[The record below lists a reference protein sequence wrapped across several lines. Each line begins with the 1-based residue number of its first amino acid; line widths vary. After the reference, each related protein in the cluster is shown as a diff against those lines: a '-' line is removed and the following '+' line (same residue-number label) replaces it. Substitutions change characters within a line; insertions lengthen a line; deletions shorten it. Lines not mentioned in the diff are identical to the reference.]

1 MLLRIFHDLRR
12 HEEGQALVLAAIS
25 MLVLSLCVLA
35 TVNLSYAASERIR
48 LQNTADNA
56 AYTMAAY
63 QARALNYFAYTNR
76 AMVVQYA
83 SQMNMISVL
92 SYMMFSII
100 VLSLLSFLPYI
111 GAIFQIIANIYKI
124 IVNILDIV
132 ASTFSLAID
141 ASTYMLGLS
150 QYAMST
156 GMLTRVVSGVSE
168 EVRRTRADYVVEPVA
183 SAMLGI
189 DAGVR
194 WAQTVDTDMLPKFGG
209 ENTLDRA
216 IMTEIANSARHEWT
230 AYGGQNGRGFNLI
243 GGLPRRA
250 NFTLGFPGFGISLG
264 KFARTEWGSLDQNA
278 GRFGGNSGGG
288 IIGGIIGALLGPLL
302 SITEQGFS
310 SDTFQLRINLG
321 PVRITFSVGAEVW
334 ADRRLGGH
342 DFFFRDSYSPSWLRA
357 IARPFMAPIVSA
369 ANAAIRSF
377 AQGMHG
383 GIDGMHLPFAH
394 FHFGQMPYARF
405 KPNMNRM
412 GTDWFQ
418 QPPSLAFITLPTAA
432 LLSRGRPFMTSF
444 EVRLGA
450 LNSASSKL
458 AAENGQSTAQL
469 RNKRGGYRSGLEH
482 RPGDSFMGLQEGFHA
497 MAAARA
503 YYHRPG
509 DWREP
514 PNLFNPFWGAKLVP
528 VGDYPTIQNSA
539 LFRNLF
545 RDSLVV
551 H

>member
-35 TVNLSYAASERIR
+35 TVNLSYVASERIR

-56 AYTMAAY
+56 AYTMAAH

-76 AMVVQYA
+76 AMVVHYA

-111 GAIFQIIANIYKI
+111 GQVMQIIANIYKI
-124 IVNILDIV
+124 IVNILDIA
-132 ASTFSLAID
+132 ASTFSVLIDGATYLLGMTQLAV
-141 ASTYMLGLS
+141 
-150 QYAMST
+150 ST
-156 GMLTRVVSGVSE
+156 GMLTRVVSGASA
-168 EVRRTRADYVVEPVA
+168 EVRRTNTDYVVEPIA
-183 SAMLGI
+183 ATMLGI
-189 DAGVR
+189 DAGAR
-194 WAQTVDTDMLPKFGG
+194 WSQTV
-209 ENTLDRA
+209 NTNFFPTLGTVSTPERA
-216 IMTEIANSARHEWT
+216 FMTEIANSARHEWT
-230 AYGGQNGRGFNLI
+230 AYGGQNGRGWNLL

-250 NFTLGFPGFGISLG
+250 NFSLGFPGFGISLG
-264 KFARTEWGSLDQNA
+264 KFARTEWGSLA
-278 GRFGGNSGGG
+278 PGTGGGGIGGG
-288 IIGGIIGALLGPLL
+288 IIGGIIGGLLGNLL
-302 SITEQGFS
+302 TITEQGFS
-310 SDTFQLRINLG
+310 SDTFQLRISLG
-321 PVRITFSVGAEVW
+321 PVRITFSTGAEVW

-342 DFFFRDSYSPSWLRA
+342 RFFFDDSYSPRWLSA
-357 IARPFMAPIVSA
+357 IAKPFMRPIVSA
-369 ANAAIRSF
+369 ANAAIQSF
-377 AQGMHG
+377 ANGMHG
-383 GIDGMHLPFAH
+383 GRDGMHFPVAH
-394 FHFGQMPYARF
+394 FHFGQLPYAHF
-405 KPNMNRM
+405 KPEMNRL
-412 GTDWFQ
+412 GSDWFK

-432 LLSRGRPFMTSF
+432 LLSKGRPFMTSF

-450 LNSASSKL
+450 LHSASSKL
-458 AAENGQSTAQL
+458 AAENGLSTAQL

-482 RPGDSFMGLQEGFHA
+482 RPGDTFMGLQEGFHA

-514 PNLFNPFWGAKLVP
+514 PNLFNPFWGAKLIP
-528 VGDYPTIQNSA
+528 VGDYPAIQNSA